1 MPFNKCLL
9 LACVVLVSACAIK
22 PSKQSNDEGLTENA
36 APVVDHSDYA
46 RLGLVTID
54 SEQRL
59 EFKNALKA
67 IKSKNQNKADAILD
81 GLIAQRPDLEMPIY
95 NKALLV
101 NKQGDTEKALS
112 LLSQAH
118 EIDPSDYRICNAYGR
133 LLRSEG
139 KFAEAKKVYSVCLT
153 FEDQSAVVHKNYGI
167 LLDLYLH
174 QHELALKHYQ
184 TYLSMTGN
192 KDKKVKGWVL
202 DLNRRLKAGGAQ

>member
-9 LACVVLVSACAIK
+9 LACVVFVSACAIK
-22 PSKQSNDEGLTENA
+22 PSKQSSDNTLSEITK
-36 APVVDHSDYA
+36 PVADHSDYA

-54 SEQRL
+54 SKQRS
-59 EFKNALKA
+59 EFKSALKA

-101 NKQGDTEKALS
+101 SKQGDAEQALS

-118 EIDPSDYRICNAYGR
+118 AIDPSDYRICNAYGR

-139 KFAEAKKVYSVCLT
+139 KFTEAKKSVL
-153 FEDQSAVVHKNYGI
+153 S
-167 LLDLYLH
+167 LL
-174 QHELALKHYQ
+174 
-184 TYLSMTGN
+184 N
-192 KDKKVKGWVL
+192 V
-202 DLNRRLKAGGAQ
+202 